1 MPVYTSIIAEPEN
14 DKKGEMCRILSRFLY
29 TYNTR
34 KVLTGHL
41 KGGIIK
47 PSKELL
53 IKFYIKYKTLL
64 RNSVERGESNGIRN
78 FTFFRQGSQ
87 PDTAAHR

>member
-14 DKKGEMCRILSRFLY
+14 DKKGETCRILSRFLY
-29 TYNTR
+29 TYNAR

-47 PSKELL
+47 PSKRTTDKVL
-53 IKFYIKYKTLL
+53 YK
-64 RNSVERGESNGIRN
+64 V
-78 FTFFRQGSQ
+78 
-87 PDTAAHR
+87 